1 MTKSINPHRKR
12 QTFSLEDFYR
22 IKAQG
27 RLFGEVIRMK
37 EVKYTAVV
45 LAAGSGSRMK
55 SNVKKQFMDMLG
67 KPLVYYALKQFEDS
81 PVDEIILVTGE
92 DAISYCK
99 EEIVDYYGFQKV
111 AQIVAGGKERYHS
124 VYNALKVAKG
134 EYVLIHDGARAF
146 IDQEMIGRAMA
157 GVEEYK
163 ACVIGMPVKDT
174 IKIVDDQGF
183 AVSTPDRSTLWQ
195 VQTPQCFVTE
205 EIYQAYETMMHTSQ
219 AGITDDAMV
228 MEQYGCRK
236 IRLLEGS
243 YNNLKMTTPEDILVG
258 EMILKKVE
266 KN

>member
-1 MTKSINPHRKR
+1 
-12 QTFSLEDFYR
+12 
-22 IKAQG
+22 
-27 RLFGEVIRMK
+27 MK
-37 EVKYTAVV
+37 NKKYTAVV

-67 KPLVYYALKQFEDS
+67 RPLIYYALKQFEES
-81 PVDEIILVTGE
+81 SVDEIVLVTGE

-99 EEIVDYYGFQKV
+99 DEIVDAYGFSKV
-111 AQIVAGGKERYHS
+111 TKIVAGGKERYHS
-124 VYNALKVAKG
+124 VYNALKVAEG

-146 IDQEMIGRAMA
+146 IDQDIISRAMS
-157 GVEEYK
+157 GVEKYK

-174 IKIVDDQGF
+174 IKVIDEEGY
-183 AVSTPDRSTLWQ
+183 AVATPNRATLWQ

-205 EIYQAYETMMHTSQ
+205 EILAAYEKMMASSQ

-228 MEQYGCRK
+228 MEQHGCRK
-236 IRLLEGS
+236 IKLLEGS

-258 EMILKKVE
+258 ETILKKVE

>member
-1 MTKSINPHRKR
+1 MNKT
-12 QTFSLEDFYR
+12 
-22 IKAQG
+22 
-27 RLFGEVIRMK
+27 
-37 EVKYTAVV
+37 KYTAVV

-55 SNVKKQFMDMLG
+55 SKVKKQFMDMLG
-67 KPLVYYALKQFEDS
+67 RPLIYYALKQFEDS

-99 EEIVDYYGFQKV
+99 EQIVEFYGFKKV
-111 AQIVAGGKERYHS
+111 VQIVAGGKERYHS

-134 EYVLIHDGARAF
+134 DYVLIHDGARAF
-146 IDQEMIGRAMA
+146 IDQDMIARAMT

-174 IKIVDDQGF
+174 IKVVDEEGY
-183 AVSTPDRSTLWQ
+183 AVSTPNRSTLWQ

-205 EIYQAYETMMHTSQ
+205 EIRNAYEKMMSTSQ

-236 IRLLEGS
+236 IKLLEGS

-258 EMILKKVE
+258 EMILK
-266 KN
+266 NL